1 MLNLDASPYG
11 EVAYFQINFVRYVK
25 KWLLSGLCL
34 CFSCQPDYRD
44 LEPFGDDGLRVV
56 IEMPAG
62 SMDLFAFDGQSG
74 DILPI
79 LKEGRQQSID
89 VLPFPANFGFVPGT
103 SLDVSGN
110 SAGTPV
116 RIMVIGPDLPTGTIT
131 ETRLIGLLKVKEG
144 GKEKQM
150 LLATPLTPTDPEQP
164 LQGFQDFLLY
174 RDSLKRAVEDWF
186 VFYRNLPDTQIIGWD
201 DEKAALRV
209 VQQAILRD

>member
-1 MLNLDASPYG
+1 MRG
-11 EVAYFQINFVRYVK
+11 IE
-25 KWLLSGLCL
+25 WLISGLCL
-34 CFSCQPDYRD
+34 VFSCQPDYRD
-44 LEPFGDDGLRVV
+44 LEPFGDNGLRVV

-62 SMDLFAFDGQSG
+62 SVDLFAFDGQSG

-79 LKEGRQQSID
+79 LKEGRQRSID

-103 SLDVSGN
+103 SLDISGN
-110 SAGTPV
+110 AVGAPV
-116 RIMVIGPDLPTGTIT
+116 RIMVLGPHLSTGTVT

-150 LLATPLTPTDPEQP
+150 LLASPLTSTNQEQS

-174 RDSLKRAVEDWF
+174 KDSLKRAVEDWF

-201 DEKAALRV
+201 DEKAALKV
-209 VQQAILRD
+209 VQQASLRK